1 MAITDTQTLDMGASM
16 ETEEALG
23 IIDALNN
30 TTDVLAMD
38 GAMVQFVADSPVSLG
53 PHGRLVD
60 ITAYRCPR
68 GLVIF
73 FQEPEGPHWAVS
85 GPDAAA
91 ALEEIHEAP
100 VREFVER
107 RLSEV
112 PL

>member
-1 MAITDTQTLDMGASM
+1 MAVTDTQTLNMGASM

-30 TTDVLAMD
+30 ATDVLAMD
-38 GAMVQFVADSPVSLG
+38 GASVEFLADAPISLG
-53 PHGRLVD
+53 GHGRLKE
-60 ITAYRCPR
+60 IAAYKCPR
-68 GLVIF
+68 GVFLF

-91 ALEEIHEAP
+91 ALREVHEDEL
-100 VREFVER
+100 REFVAR